1 MQTLVARDLDAVR
14 RNVIRQ
20 AFLDIVSDHKLNDA
34 QAKSL
39 LADALAKQFEY
50 VETEILPESP
60 EDGGRNCPKCN
71 KPMTCNY
78 GYSKCSRCKS
88 ERYMKPC
95 IDCPRLV
102 GRNNSRCFECNKK
115 YLAEQRRGKRNG

>member
-20 AFLDIVSDHKLNDA
+20 AFLDILSDHKLSDA

-39 LADALAKQFEY
+39 LDDALTKQFEY

-60 EDGGRNCPKCN
+60 EDSGRNCPKCN
-71 KPMTCNY
+71 KPMSCNY
-78 GYSKCSRCKS
+78 AFSTCSRCRS
-88 ERYMKPC
+88 ERYLKPC
-95 IDCPRLV
+95 VDCSRLA
-102 GRNNSRCFECNKK
+102 GRNASRCFECNKK
-115 YLAEQRRGKRNG
+115 FLAEQRRAKKHG